1 MPSEAR
7 LESHQVCS
15 FATMPQEGLGGGA
28 ARGTYKYIQMRQ
40 LEGPRSGLG
49 GSAARGTY
57 KYIQMRQLEGP
68 RSRKVPLINN
78 IPRGHS

>member
-1 MPSEAR
+1 MYIPFLFYVVSGTELCLVLKMPSEAR

-40 LEGPRSGLG
+40 LEGPRSREAVVE
-49 GSAARGTY
+49 SKASYT
-57 KYIQMRQLEGP
+57 
-68 RSRKVPLINN
+68 
-78 IPRGHS
+78 